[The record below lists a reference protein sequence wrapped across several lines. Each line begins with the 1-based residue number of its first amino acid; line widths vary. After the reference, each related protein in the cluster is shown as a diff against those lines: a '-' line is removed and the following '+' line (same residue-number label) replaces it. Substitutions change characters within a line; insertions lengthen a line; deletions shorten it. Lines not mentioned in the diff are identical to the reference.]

1 MVEAEAT
8 EAGVTAAGATQPTA
22 AGAIEEASMVRV
34 TLSAVIGEVIISQ
47 VMALAD
53 TVLLGDT
60 LLSTEVMGEVIIL
73 QADTVLLD
81 DNLLSTAVM
90 VGPAITLLVMALVA
104 IVILVA

>member
-1 MVEAEAT
+1 LAEVEAMEAEAT
-8 EAGVTAAGATQPTA
+8 EGAVTAT
-22 AGAIEEASMVRV
+22 EEATEEAACTV

-81 DNLLSTAVM
+81 DVLQRTAAM
-90 VGPAITLLVMALVA
+90 VGPATILPAMALGAVA
-104 IVILVA
+104 VLVA